1 MRRSHCTLC
10 ARSCITRRKL
20 HSGVSRIRNES
31 QSESSLLIRE
41 VSISKAAFLIF
52 SLLPLLLFC
61 LSFVTFPL
69 FLSHPPSHSVLLPS
83 AFSLPYPGSFCL
95 SSLSTLSSLPLV
107 LLDREEVAGLF
118 VDPLGL
124 ERWSSLS
131 CNPVFIRSHDINFVC
146 HTN

>member
-10 ARSCITRRKL
+10 ARCCTTRRKL

-41 VSISKAAFLIF
+41 VSISKVAFLIF
-52 SLLPLLLFC
+52 SLLPLLFC

-83 AFSLPYPGSFCL
+83 AFSLPYPVSFCL
-95 SSLSTLSSLPLV
+95 SSLCSLWSLPLV
-107 LLDREEVAGLF
+107 LLDWEEVAGLF